1 MRRRCP
7 WLCLLL
13 CAAAACTRQSAPP
26 AKDADAPRS
35 SGAAKPASSS
45 NVVKISDEMMRDLR
59 VTTAKVEQRRG
70 GESANLLGELGV
82 DENRYAEVGTPLQ
95 ARVVALLAVQGQAVR
110 AGQPLAK
117 LQSGELSKAR
127 GDLSTAEA
135 RLELAKRALERKRG
149 LNAERIVPTRE
160 VQEAENEAAAAE
172 AQVRS
177 ALATLRAF
185 GTAGRPSATDDASAF
200 EVRAPIS
207 GVVLERLVMLGQVA
221 DATKP
226 LFRIAD
232 LSTVWLTVHA
242 FERDAV
248 RLAAGAP
255 ARITFAA
262 MPGRIFEGQI
272 ALIGRSVDVQSRTVP
287 VRIDLHNKEGVLRPG
302 MSATAVLPVGD
313 QATPLLTVPA
323 AALQRVRDG
332 WVVFVPKDASTFE
345 IRPVGR
351 GRDLAGEVEIVTGL
365 RAGDTIVVDGAFLLK
380 AEVEKASETGER
392 EEHK

>member
-1 MRRRCP
+1 MRSRTP
-7 WLCLLL
+7 WLYALLITVS
-13 CAAAACTRQSAPP
+13 ACTQQAPSP
-26 AKDADAPRS
+26 KDADAPRT
-35 SGAAKPASSS
+35 AAEAAPRTSAS
-45 NVVKISDEMMRDLR
+45 NVIKVSDEMMRDLR
-59 VTTAKVEQRRG
+59 VTTAQVEQRRG
-70 GESANLLGELGV
+70 GELATLLGELGV

-95 ARVVALLAVQGQAVR
+95 ARVVSLLAVQGQVVR
-110 AGQPLAK
+110 VGQPLAR

-127 GDLSTAEA
+127 GDLATAES
-135 RLELAKRALERKRG
+135 RLELANRALERKRG

-160 VQEAENEAAAAE
+160 VQEAENETAAAA

-177 ALATLRAF
+177 ALATLQAF
-185 GTAGRPSATDDASAF
+185 GTASSPASSDDGSSF
-200 EVRAPIS
+200 EVRAPIA
-207 GVVLERLVMLGQVA
+207 GVILERPVMLGQVT
-221 DATKP
+221 DAAKP

-248 RLAAGAP
+248 RLAPGAA
-255 ARITFAA
+255 ARIAFAA
-262 MPGRIFEGQI
+262 MPGRNFEGTI

-287 VRIDLHNKEGVLRPG
+287 VRIDLPNREGLLRPG
-302 MSATAVLPVGD
+302 MSGTAVLPIGD

-332 WVVFVPKDASTFE
+332 WCVFVPKDASTFE

-365 RAGDTIVVDGAFLLK
+365 HAGDTIVVDGAFLLK

-392 EEHK
+392 KEHK